1 MGLFYL
7 TDTYDKVNMVLVV
20 VGCATLL
27 AGGITI
33 PYCIITNKNDTKK
46 ALEELNTKIE
56 RDLDVES
63 FSAKSIVFDKTNEN
77 FLIKITGS
85 SPETSYLAAKYKV
98 SEQDYYNLQSGK
110 SDVID
115 INKQQVQFIK
125 NITDVLNRSE
135 FLEKDEENLALASNE
150 EIILNVSKPYMDE
163 ETNSMNYNLTIAK
176 LKGNDLKLGTF
187 AVSTPLTETLKENP
201 KEIYAM
207 SSEKVE
213 VEKLEVKTYKNV
225 AHVEMYDDYTLI
237 V

>member
-98 SEQDYYNLQSGK
+98 SEQDYYNLQSDK

-163 ETNSMNYNLTIAK
+163 ET
-176 LKGNDLKLGTF
+176 F

-201 KEIYAM
+201 KEVYSM
-207 SSEKVE
+207 PSEKVE

-225 AHVEMYDDYTLI
+225 THVEMHDNFTLI